1 VRVPRVPAAQQ
12 KRGAQDGGKGGEGWA
27 RTLGRGD
34 GEEGG
39 AAAAVDG
46 SRRERGLQ
54 GAGGG
59 GGDRGGRDGLHERPC
74 EDEGRPVRINGLG
87 PTKWQD
93 WSVGYAFL
101 AVSNAAVIL
110 YLYKKWKVY
119 RR

>member
-46 SRRERGLQ
+46 SRRERGQQ

-59 GGDRGGRDGLHERPC
+59 GGDRGGRDGLHER
-74 EDEGRPVRINGLG
+74 ERERAGRTDSLDEGRLVRINGQVARLVSG
-87 PTKWQD
+87 LD
-93 WSVGYAFL
+93 WYWRHNQNRF
-101 AVSNAAVIL
+101 
-110 YLYKKWKVY
+110 
-119 RR
+119 